1 MNITPKMKR
10 NIINDDLEKFKNNY
24 KDDFISLRQN
34 YIDLNYSLAIAYDY
48 DRQKSKT
55 YENEAENTSKLK
67 EKQDKRATWQ
77 IDEDSDKRLL
87 IPHKDDEYYQDKF
100 TKENMTLYRQLENEY
115 EKMENEAELQQKILK
130 TTDTGKLMEL
140 YIGLEEGQADPK
152 FNQKTGEIVK
162 QGKEINTERFRYNY
176 PNATK
181 KMEKAIERE
190 ANKEIEKGVKKWA
203 T

>member
-190 ANKEIEKGVKKWA
+190 ANKEIEKGVKK
-203 T
+203 